1 MVKISI
7 ALGLGLVASLYG
19 NYIYRKCVKD
29 IIKIGKRDT
38 EKYKKEIEHINR
50 TLEKKDEIIKK
61 QENSL
66 KEYRDKNRSLKK
78 LLEDKQD
85 ECGEFKARYN
95 FEKKKRIEFFD
106 KYHEFFGKY
115 TTQLNNN
122 EVLFEDFK
130 KKEIELYNLDWAYDE
145 LMKAYN
151 SNALDLYF
159 WNLLPKADRETR
171 RRFINKGQYKVYSLE
186 DGRLAFEVV

>member
-7 ALGLGLVASLYG
+7 ALGLGLVTSLYG

-38 EKYKKEIEHINR
+38 EKYKKEIEHING

-61 QENSL
+61 QDNAL
-66 KEYRDKNRSLKK
+66 KEYRKTNENLKT
-78 LLEDKQD
+78 LLDDNEKQYNEIKVSYED
-85 ECGEFKARYN
+85 
-95 FEKKKRIEFFD
+95 EKKKSEKYLD
-106 KYHEFFGKY
+106 KYHEFYGKY
-115 TTQLNNN
+115 NTQLNNN

-171 RRFINKGQYKVYSLE
+171 RRFINKGKYKVYSLE

>member
-7 ALGLGLVASLYG
+7 ALGLGLMASLYG
-19 NYIYRKCVKD
+19 NYIYRKCVND
-29 IIKIGKRDT
+29 LIEISKRDT
-38 EKYKKEIEHINR
+38 KKYKQEIEDING
-50 TLEKKDEIIKK
+50 TLEKKDGIIKK
-61 QENSL
+61 QDNAL
-66 KEYRDKNRSLKK
+66 KEYRKTNENLKI
-78 LLEDKQD
+78 LLDDNKKQY
-85 ECGEFKARYN
+85 ENLKVSHE
-95 FEKKKRIEFFD
+95 EETKKSK
-106 KYHEFFGKY
+106 KYLGKY
-115 TTQLNNN
+115 YEFYNKYNTQLNNN
-122 EVLFEDFK
+122 EGLVEYFK

-171 RRFINKGQYKVYSLE
+171 RRFINKRQYKVYSLE

>member
-29 IIKIGKRDT
+29 IIELSKRDSK
-38 EKYKKEIEHINR
+38 KYKKEIEDING

-61 QENSL
+61 QDNAL
-66 KEYRDKNRSLKK
+66 KEYRKTNENLKI
-78 LLEDKQD
+78 LLDDNKKQY
-85 ECGEFKARYN
+85 ENLKVSHE
-95 FEKKKRIEFFD
+95 EETKKSK
-106 KYHEFFGKY
+106 KYLGKY
-115 TTQLNNN
+115 YEFYNKYNTQLNNN
-122 EVLFEDFK
+122 EGLVESFK

>member
-7 ALGLGLVASLYG
+7 ALGLGLMASLYG
-19 NYIYRKCVKD
+19 NYIYRKCVND
-29 IIKIGKRDT
+29 LIEISKRDT
-38 EKYKKEIEHINR
+38 KKYKQEIEDING
-50 TLEKKDEIIKK
+50 TLEKKDGIIKK
-61 QENSL
+61 QDNAL
-66 KEYRDKNRSLKK
+66 KEYRKTNENLKI
-78 LLEDKQD
+78 LLDDNKKQY
-85 ECGEFKARYN
+85 ENLKVSHEGET
-95 FEKKKRIEFFD
+95 KKSK
-106 KYHEFFGKY
+106 KYLGKY
-115 TTQLNNN
+115 YEFYNKYNTQLNNN
-122 EVLFEDFK
+122 EGLVEYFK